1 MKVNNSYF
9 ITYLTGAFP
18 DKNQR
23 KELSKLSK
31 IGHGQYHRLFYQIDQ
46 YTQEVKVNSKAL
58 ILNNQTNNGPKI
70 KFPILDFITNAISFQ
85 DLLNLLFVQKYGID
99 QGK

>member
-58 ILNNQTNNGPKI
+58 ILKRNPTWMLQLFHQHYLIMQLEICIHIP
-70 KFPILDFITNAISFQ
+70 FFIRT
-85 DLLNLLFVQKYGID
+85 YGIIEIA
-99 QGK
+99 